1 MIDLF
6 PIRDFIAANSDNASE
21 LRARWQNDSAQPRKE
36 STPVNTATSNFL
48 SELVSEQIEINDS
61 VTRKAKSEADDAERV
76 RIKSRETDLK
86 RHFAKL
92 IEKGEASV
100 IKGEMYFDY
109 AGSRYIVVLKDGSF
123 RLHIGATVLAT
134 FNHDG
139 DAVQTLAKVL
149 SKLKAPDSNAVEA
162 PQVSPEQVELSR
174 LRDVTKRY
182 VGVLDEL
189 KTVSR

>member
-1 MIDLF
+1 MNVQSLLLMHSTPAEAD
-6 PIRDFIAANSDNASE
+6 A
-21 LRARWQNDSAQPRKE
+21 LRAKWAAEQQSAQPRKE
-36 STPVNTATSNFL
+36 SIPVNTATSNFL
-48 SELVSEQIEINDS
+48 SELVAEQIDLNDIAARS
-61 VTRKAKSEADDAERV
+61 AKAIADDAERL

-86 RHFAKL
+86 RHFSKL
-92 IEKGEASV
+92 LEKGEASV
-100 IKGEMYFDY
+100 IKGEMYFEY

-123 RLHIGATVLAT
+123 HLQIGATVLAT

-149 SKLKAPDSNAVEA
+149 SKLKATDCNAVEA
-162 PQVSPEQVELSR
+162 PQVSPEQIELSR
-174 LRDVTKRY
+174 LRDVVKRY